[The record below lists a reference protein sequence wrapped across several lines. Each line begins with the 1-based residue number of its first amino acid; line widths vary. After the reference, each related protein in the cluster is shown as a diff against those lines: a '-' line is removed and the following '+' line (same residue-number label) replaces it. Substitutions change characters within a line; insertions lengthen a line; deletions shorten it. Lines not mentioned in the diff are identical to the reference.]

1 MLRIYLVPP
10 GTGYF
15 LACVCILIATAAL
28 YVGAG
33 VAAGFPLPPS
43 GDSNAPLAEKA
54 SGAVLCLGG
63 VDQDGVGDQA
73 GENAVELVEASGRV
87 DGPAGL

>member
-15 LACVCILIATAAL
+15 FACVCILIATAAL

-33 VAAGFPLPPS
+33 VAAGFPPHY
-43 GDSNAPLAEKA
+43 
-54 SGAVLCLGG
+54 GALTPEAYVDNYGITAQLCLRPSPNLLPHPCSYKRGKYIQYSRPFITF
-63 VDQDGVGDQA
+63 V
-73 GENAVELVEASGRV
+73 
-87 DGPAGL
+87 

>member
-15 LACVCILIATAAL
+15 FACVCILIATAAL

-33 VAAGFPLPPS
+33 VAAGFPPHYGALTPEAYVENWNFLAS
-43 GDSNAPLAEKA
+43 YYGDPVYRLDETGHWEKRDPLT
-54 SGAVLCLGG
+54 VV
-63 VDQDGVGDQA
+63 VD
-73 GENAVELVEASGRV
+73 
-87 DGPAGL
+87 P